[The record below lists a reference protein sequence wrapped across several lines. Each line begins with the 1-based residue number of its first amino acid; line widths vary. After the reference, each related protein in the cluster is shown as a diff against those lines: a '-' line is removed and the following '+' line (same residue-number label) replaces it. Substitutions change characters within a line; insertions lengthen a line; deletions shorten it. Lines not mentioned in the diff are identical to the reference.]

1 MLRMLSCQYRR
12 NHGPLGAEKGG
23 GVNELHLFAG
33 AGGGILG
40 SELLGI
46 RTVCAVELE
55 PYPASVLLARQND
68 GLLPPFPVWDD
79 VRTFDGRPWRGLVD
93 VVSGGF
99 PCQDISAA
107 GKGAGIDG
115 ARSGLWREMHRI
127 INEVRPE
134 FAFLENSPLL
144 VGRGLARVLGDLAEI
159 GYDAE
164 WLVLGADDVGAP
176 HVRKSIWILA
186 HDPHANG
193 LQRPQQGE
201 PFTGTQEPD
210 GCSDNRLDA
219 GDDVAARDNER
230 SRQRVECPE
239 SLFEK
244 RCMDRNSN
252 RFREESEQEVSGG
265 QQAAQSI
272 RVRRDVPKPPC
283 LGSQETW
290 PKQQAT
296 GIVRICPD
304 VSYSNRQLRRQG
316 NQPGNREEIDNY
328 GFTVSNA
335 PHQGDVRGDGE
346 FSENERPGNQGNYHA
361 GRAETNDCGEWWSAE
376 PDVGRVAH
384 GVAARVDRLK
394 AIGNGQVPAV
404 AATAFRV
411 LLGRFQEGKEGNE
424 SDS

>member
-1 MLRMLSCQYRR
+1 M
-12 NHGPLGAEKGG
+12 
-23 GVNELHLFAG
+23 NELHLFAG

-40 SELLGI
+40 SELFGI
-46 RTVCAVELE
+46 RTICAVELE

-79 VRTFDGRPWRGLVD
+79 VCTFDGRPWRGLVD

-115 ARSGLWREMHRI
+115 ARSGLWREMRRI

-176 HVRKSIWILA
+176 HVRKRIWILA
-186 HDPHANG
+186 HNPHADG
-193 LQRPQQGE
+193 LQRPKQGE
-201 PFTGTQEPD
+201 QYTGPQVID
-210 GCSDNRLDA
+210 GCSLHRLDA
-219 GDDVAARDNER
+219 GDDVADRNNER
-230 SRQRVECPE
+230 SRRRVEFPE
-239 SLFEK
+239 SLAEK
-244 RCMDRNSN
+244 RRMDWNSN
-252 RFREESEQEVSGG
+252 RFREEGEREVSGG
-265 QQAAQSI
+265 
-272 RVRRDVPKPPC
+272 
-283 LGSQETW
+283 E
-290 PKQQAT
+290 QAT
-296 GIVRICPD
+296 QSTRVCRD
-304 VSYSNRQLRRQG
+304 VSYSPSQGLERQRLQPRQSEVPE
-316 NQPGNREEIDNY
+316 PGNDRLHVPYPADKR
-328 GFTVSNA
+328 
-335 PHQGDVRGDGE
+335 HVRGDGE
-346 FSENERPGNQGNYHA
+346 FPENERLGSQGDYHA

-384 GVAARVDRLK
+384 GVAARVDRIK

-404 AATAFRV
+404 AATAF
-411 LLGRFQEGKEGNE
+411 LILFSRFQDGKEFTL
-424 SDS
+424 

>member
-1 MLRMLSCQYRR
+1 M
-12 NHGPLGAEKGG
+12 
-23 GVNELHLFAG
+23 NELHLFAG

-46 RTVCAVELE
+46 RTICAVELE

-68 GLLPPFPVWDD
+68 GLLPPFPIWDD
-79 VRTFDGRPWRGLVD
+79 VCTFDGRPWRGLVD

-127 INEVRPE
+127 INEVRPK

-176 HVRKSIWILA
+176 HVRKRIWILA
-186 HDPHANG
+186 HDPHADG
-193 LQRPQQGE
+193 LQRPKQGE
-201 PFTGTQEPD
+201 QYTGSQVID
-210 GCSDNRLDA
+210 GCSLHRLDA
-219 GDDVAARDNER
+219 GDDVADRNNER
-230 SRQRVECPE
+230 SRRGDEFPE
-239 SLFEK
+239 SLAEK
-244 RCMDRNSN
+244 RCMDWNSN
-252 RFREESEQEVSGG
+252 RFRKEAEREVSGG
-265 QQAAQSI
+265 EQAAQST
-272 RVRRDVPKPPC
+272 RVCR
-283 LGSQETW
+283 
-290 PKQQAT
+290 
-296 GIVRICPD
+296 D

-316 NQPGNREEIDNY
+316 KQPGNREEIDNC
-328 GFTVSNA
+328 GFTVSNT
-335 PHQGDVRGDGE
+335 PHQGHVRGDGE
-346 FSENERPGNQGNYHA
+346 LSENERLGSQGDYHA

-384 GVAARVDRLK
+384 GVAARVDRIK
-394 AIGNGQVPAV
+394 ALGNGQVPAV

-411 LLGRFQEGKEGNE
+411 LLGRIMKNNPQLTLF
-424 SDS
+424 

>member
-1 MLRMLSCQYRR
+1 MACL
-12 NHGPLGAEKGG
+12 LGAEKGG
-23 GVNELHLFAG
+23 RVNELHLFAG

-40 SELLGI
+40 SELLGF

-144 VGRGLARVLGDLAEI
+144 VGRGLARILGDLARI
-159 GYDAE
+159 GYDAA
-164 WLVLGADDVGAP
+164 WCVLGADDVGAP
-176 HVRKSIWILA
+176 HVRKRIWILA

-201 PFTGTQEPD
+201 PFTGPQELD

-230 SRQRVECPE
+230 SRRRVEFPACRPE
-239 SLFEK
+239 PWNVANAPCGEVQRGKPGVMAGPICSRKSL
-244 RCMDRNSN
+244 NSAAGAG
-252 RFREESEQEVSGG
+252 RE
-265 QQAAQSI
+265 I
-272 RVRRDVPKPPC
+272 PKPPC
-283 LGSQETW
+283 LGLQETW
-290 PKQQAT
+290 PEKQSA
-296 GIVRICPD
+296 GITRICPD

-316 NQPGNREEIDNY
+316 KQPGNREEIDNC

-335 PHQGDVRGDGE
+335 PHQGDVRRKWG
-346 FSENERPGNQGNYHA
+346 FSENESPGNSRHHQQRGTQA
-361 GRAETNDCGEWWSAE
+361 NDCGEWWSAE

-394 AIGNGQVPAV
+394 ALGNGQVPAV

-411 LLGRFQEGKEGNE
+411 LLGRFQEGKEGE
-424 SDS
+424 

>member
-1 MLRMLSCQYRR
+1 M
-12 NHGPLGAEKGG
+12 
-23 GVNELHLFAG
+23 NELHLFAG

-46 RTVCAVELE
+46 RTICAVELE

-79 VRTFDGRPWRGLVD
+79 VCTFDGRPWRGLVD

-176 HVRKSIWILA
+176 HVRKRIWILA
-186 HDPHANG
+186 HDSHADG
-193 LQRPQQGE
+193 LQRPKQGE
-201 PFTGTQEPD
+201 QYTGPQVID
-210 GCSDNRLDA
+210 GCSLHRLDA
-219 GDDVAARDNER
+219 GDDVADRNNER
-230 SRQRVECPE
+230 SRRRVEFPE
-239 SLFEK
+239 SLAEK
-244 RCMDRNSN
+244 RRMDWN
-252 RFREESEQEVSGG
+252 
-265 QQAAQSI
+265 
-272 RVRRDVPKPPC
+272 
-283 LGSQETW
+283 
-290 PKQQAT
+290 
-296 GIVRICPD
+296 
-304 VSYSNRQLRRQG
+304 SNRQLRRQG
-316 NQPGNREEIDNY
+316 KQPGNREEIDNC
-328 GFTVSNA
+328 GFTVSNT
-335 PHQGDVRGDGE
+335 PHQGHVRGDGE
-346 FSENERPGNQGNYHA
+346 LSENERLGSQGDYHA

-384 GVAARVDRLK
+384 GVAARVDRIK
-394 AIGNGQVPAV
+394 AIGNGQVPRV

-411 LLGRFQEGKEGNE
+411 LLGRFMKNNPQLTLF
-424 SDS
+424 

>member
-1 MLRMLSCQYRR
+1 MLRMLSCQHRR
-12 NHGPLGAEKGG
+12 KLRPVGAEKGG

-40 SELLGI
+40 SELLGF

-176 HVRKSIWILA
+176 HVRKRIWILA

-193 LQRPQQGE
+193 LQRPQQG
-201 PFTGTQEPD
+201 D
-210 GCSDNRLDA
+210 
-219 GDDVAARDNER
+219 
-230 SRQRVECPE
+230 
-239 SLFEK
+239 
-244 RCMDRNSN
+244 
-252 RFREESEQEVSGG
+252 
-265 QQAAQSI
+265 
-272 RVRRDVPKPPC
+272 VRRKW
-283 LGSQETW
+283 G
-290 PKQQAT
+290 
-296 GIVRICPD
+296 
-304 VSYSNRQLRRQG
+304 
-316 NQPGNREEIDNY
+316 
-328 GFTVSNA
+328 
-335 PHQGDVRGDGE
+335 
-346 FSENERPGNQGNYHA
+346 FSENESPGNSRHHQQRGTQA
-361 GRAETNDCGEWWSAE
+361 NDCGEWWSAE

-411 LLGRFQEGKEGNE
+411 LLERFTNYNPQLTLF
-424 SDS
+424 

>member
-1 MLRMLSCQYRR
+1 M
-12 NHGPLGAEKGG
+12 
-23 GVNELHLFAG
+23 NELHLFAG

-40 SELLGI
+40 SELLGF

-115 ARSGLWREMHRI
+115 ARSGLGREMHRI
-127 INEVRPE
+127 INEVRPK

-176 HVRKSIWILA
+176 HVRKRIWIL
-186 HDPHANG
+186 G
-193 LQRPQQGE
+193 
-201 PFTGTQEPD
+201 
-210 GCSDNRLDA
+210 
-219 GDDVAARDNER
+219 
-230 SRQRVECPE
+230 
-239 SLFEK
+239 
-244 RCMDRNSN
+244 MDRNADCI
-252 RFREESEQEVSGG
+252 REEAEREASGG
-265 QQAAQSI
+265 QQAAKSI
-272 RVRRDVPKPPC
+272 RVCGDVPKPPC

-290 PKQQAT
+290 PKQQTT
-296 GIVRICPD
+296 GIARICPD
-304 VSYSNRQLRRQG
+304 
-316 NQPGNREEIDNY
+316 
-328 GFTVSNA
+328 VSNA

-346 FSENERPGNQGNYHA
+346 FSENERPGSQGNYQQRGTQA
-361 GRAETNDCGEWWSAE
+361 NDCGEWWSAE

>member
-1 MLRMLSCQYRR
+1 M
-12 NHGPLGAEKGG
+12 
-23 GVNELHLFAG
+23 NELHLFAG

-79 VRTFDGRPWRGLVD
+79 VCTFDGRPWRGLVD

-127 INEVRPE
+127 INEVRPK

-176 HVRKSIWILA
+176 HIRKRIWILA

-193 LQRPQQGE
+193 LQRPKQGE
-201 PFTGTQEPD
+201 PFTGPQVIA
-210 GCSDNRLDA
+210 GCSLHRLDA
-219 GDDVAARDNER
+219 GDDVANSSRWQDRGGDPGIMVGPICCGEGVDSTAGVGREICDPSSQRLSEGGIQAMGQSTPQPEPER
-230 SRQRVECPE
+230 PNCKIPDSDVTGLERQRLQPRQSEVPE
-239 SLFEK
+239 
-244 RCMDRNSN
+244 
-252 RFREESEQEVSGG
+252 
-265 QQAAQSI
+265 
-272 RVRRDVPKPPC
+272 
-283 LGSQETW
+283 
-290 PKQQAT
+290 
-296 GIVRICPD
+296 
-304 VSYSNRQLRRQG
+304 
-316 NQPGNREEIDNY
+316 PGNDRLHVPYPADKR
-328 GFTVSNA
+328 
-335 PHQGDVRGDGE
+335 HVRGDGE
-346 FSENERPGNQGNYHA
+346 FPENERLGNQGDYHA

-384 GVAARVDRLK
+384 GVAARVDRIK

-411 LLGRFQEGKEGNE
+411 LLRRFMKNNPQLTLF
-424 SDS
+424 

>member
-1 MLRMLSCQYRR
+1 M
-12 NHGPLGAEKGG
+12 
-23 GVNELHLFAG
+23 NELHLFAG

-46 RTVCAVELE
+46 RTICAVELE

-68 GLLPPFPVWDD
+68 GLLPPFPIWDD
-79 VRTFDGRPWRGLVD
+79 VCTFDGRPWRGLVD

-127 INEVRPE
+127 INEVRPK

-176 HVRKSIWILA
+176 HVRKRIWILA
-186 HDPHANG
+186 HDPHADG
-193 LQRPQQGE
+193 LQRPKQGE
-201 PFTGTQEPD
+201 QYTGSQVID
-210 GCSDNRLDA
+210 GCSLHRLDA
-219 GDDVAARDNER
+219 EDDVADRNNER
-230 SRQRVECPE
+230 SRRGDEFPE
-239 SLFEK
+239 SLAEK
-244 RCMDRNSN
+244 RCMDWNSN
-252 RFREESEQEVSGG
+252 RFRKEAEREVSGG
-265 QQAAQSI
+265 EQAAQST
-272 RVRRDVPKPPC
+272 RVCR
-283 LGSQETW
+283 
-290 PKQQAT
+290 
-296 GIVRICPD
+296 D

-316 NQPGNREEIDNY
+316 KQPGNREEIDNC
-328 GFTVSNA
+328 GFTVSNT
-335 PHQGDVRGDGE
+335 PHQGHVRGDGE
-346 FSENERPGNQGNYHA
+346 LSENERLGSQGDYHA

-384 GVAARVDRLK
+384 GVAARVDRIK
-394 AIGNGQVPAV
+394 ALGNGQVPAV

-411 LLGRFQEGKEGNE
+411 LLGRIMKNNPQLTLF
-424 SDS
+424 

>member
-1 MLRMLSCQYRR
+1 M
-12 NHGPLGAEKGG
+12 
-23 GVNELHLFAG
+23 NELHLFAG

-40 SELLGI
+40 SELLGF

-176 HVRKSIWILA
+176 HVRKRIWILA

-219 GDDVAARDNER
+219 EDDVANAPCGEVQRGKPGVMAGPIC
-230 SRQRVECPE
+230 SRK
-239 SLFEK
+239 SL
-244 RCMDRNSN
+244 NSAAGAG
-252 RFREESEQEVSGG
+252 RE
-265 QQAAQSI
+265 I
-272 RVRRDVPKPPC
+272 PKPPC
-283 LGSQETW
+283 LGLQETW
-290 PKQQAT
+290 PEKQSA
-296 GIVRICPD
+296 GITRICPD
-304 VSYSNRQLRRQG
+304 VSDSNRQLRRQG

-411 LLGRFQEGKEGNE
+411 LLGRFQEGKEGK
-424 SDS
+424 